1 MQPWETEA
9 RLGVQKAMT
18 DYGRYVDSGQ
28 LARLSALFTEPCHY
42 DLGASAPLT
51 DRAAILEHGERLRD
65 KFRNDPAFQGRVRH
79 HLSMPSVEFTNES
92 EAKATSYFLTLG
104 RTGPDH
110 WGVYRD
116 VLVRTDDGWQFARR
130 VVVVEGFAP
139 DSPAVRS
146 QG

>member
-1 MQPWETEA
+1 MQSWETEA

-28 LARLSALFTEPCHY
+28 LARLADLFTEPCHY

-51 DRAAILEHGERLRD
+51 DRAAILEHGEKLREM
-65 KFRNDPAFQGRVRH
+65 FRDDPAFAGRVRH
-79 HLSMPSVEFTNES
+79 HLSMPSVEFTNER

-104 RTGPDH
+104 RSGPDH

-116 VLVRTDDGWQFARR
+116 VLIRADDRWLFARR

-139 DSPAVRS
+139 GSPAERPQV
-146 QG
+146 